1 MPVTV
6 TFDKSSYRI
15 GEPAEI
21 TISGLTAGNTYHV
34 KLKNSVTNAET
45 PLFDFIAPGTS
56 VTVKTNVQYY
66 WVDYDKIVVD
76 GDVNNLPSILR
87 EIYSY
92 PPKISTDQ
100 MRYKRGEAVT
110 ITLSNLIT
118 GNTYRLKI
126 TVDTGEILIKEF
138 SPTGP
143 VHTELYAIPSDF
155 PLGVHRIRLYQTF
168 SPSELLVVE
177 TAIEVFEPT
186 TLTPMQQ
193 MQQQVMNF
201 IQQYWWLLLI
211 GFVVLLLLFRRRR

>member
-6 TFDKSSYRI
+6 TFDKPSYRI

-21 TISGLTAGNTYHV
+21 TFNGLTAGNTYRV

-45 PLFDFIAPGTS
+45 PLFDFVAPGTS
-56 VTVKTNVQYY
+56 FTVRTYVQYY

-87 EIYSY
+87 EVYSY

-138 SPTGP
+138 SPTSA
-143 VHTELYAIPSDF
+143 VHTELYAIPSTF
-155 PLGVHRIRLYQTF
+155 PLGVHRIRLYQAF
-168 SPSELLVVE
+168 SPGELLITE

-186 TLTPMQQ
+186 ALTPMQQ
-193 MQQQVMNF
+193 MQQQVTQF
-201 IQQYWWLLLI
+201 IQQWWWLILI
-211 GFVVLLLLFRRRR
+211 GFIVLLLLFRRR